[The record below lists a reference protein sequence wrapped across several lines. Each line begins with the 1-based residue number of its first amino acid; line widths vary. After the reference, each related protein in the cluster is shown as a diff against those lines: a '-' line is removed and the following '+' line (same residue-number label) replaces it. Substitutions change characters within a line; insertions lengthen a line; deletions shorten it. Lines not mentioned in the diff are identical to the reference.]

1 MTISHSIHHI
11 MSEYYDVILGLIP
24 LAFLG
29 TVGGFSLS
37 GFSITTAVTAAGLVG
52 VTLVGHALFVNGPV
66 DRTPDTTTPAAGAPA
81 AQNVSGAMNAPVDAE

>member
-1 MTISHSIHHI
+1 MTISHSIQYI

-29 TVGGFSLS
+29 TIGGLSLS
-37 GFSITTAVTAAGLVG
+37 GFTVTTAVLAAGLVG
-52 VTLVGHALFVNGPV
+52 ISLVGHALFVNGPV
-66 DRTPDTTTPAAGAPA
+66 DTTPETATNAAPT